1 MEQKRK
7 RMHRSI
13 GIGIFTA
20 LMIGSMPASHA
31 GPEQVALPRDYAD
44 NFILYKTLDK
54 RDQDPDV
61 VRVIYV
67 DPQSAALAQ
76 PGVPLP
82 EGIRLVMVDHFAA
95 RADDGRTLLDRD
107 GRMVATDEVKQILMA
122 EKRTGFGAEYDEEL
136 RTGDWEFAA
145 FLGDGSRKPGVNF
158 ERCRECHLQA
168 ERFDFT
174 FSVFPNLDAMK
185 R

>member
-1 MEQKRK
+1 
-7 RMHRSI
+7 MHRSI
-13 GIGIFTA
+13 GMGVFTA
-20 LMIGSMPASHA
+20 LMIGSMPGSYAA
-31 GPEQVALPRDYAD
+31 PEQVALPRDYAE

-61 VRVIYV
+61 VRVVYV
-67 DPQSAALAQ
+67 DPQSAAAVQ
-76 PGVPLP
+76 PGAPLP
-82 EGIRLVMVDHFAA
+82 EGMRLVMVDQFAA
-95 RADDGRTLLDRD
+95 RGSDGRTLLDRD
-107 GRMVATDEVKQILMA
+107 GRMVSTGEVKQILVS
-122 EKRTGFGAEYDEEL
+122 EKRTGFGAEYDADM
-136 RTGDWEFAA
+136 RTGDWEFAV

-158 ERCRECHLQA
+158 DRCRECHLQA